1 MTADAP
7 AYGLWF
13 LVVIN
18 AAVFILFAFSF
29 FKPRTKRDWRSFGA
43 YSAFIV
49 ALFVEMY
56 GFPLTLYL
64 LAGWFGTRFPALDP
78 MSHDSGHLWPALLGW
93 PGDPHFSPFHFA
105 SYVLIGGGFILI
117 ASAWR
122 VLYAAQRAGQLAT
135 TGPYARIRHP
145 QYAGFALILIGF
157 FLQWPTLITG
167 LMLPVLLVMYWRL
180 ALIEERDAQA
190 AFGDA
195 WRQYAREVPP
205 FVPWPGHSTHP
216 SAQRGTGEVHSHDE
230 KA

>member
-1 MTADAP
+1 MDADAP

-64 LAGWFGTRFPALDP
+64 LAGWLGSRFPLLDP
-78 MSHDSGHLWPALLGW
+78 LSHDAGHLWPTLLGW
-93 PGDPHFSPFHFA
+93 SVDPHFSPFHLA
-105 SYVLIGGGFILI
+105 SYILIGGGFILI

-122 VLYAAQRAGQLAT
+122 VLYSAQRAGQLAT

-157 FLQWPTLITG
+157 FLQWPTLITL
-167 LMLPVLLVMYWRL
+167 LMLPLLLVMYWRL
-180 ALIEERDAQA
+180 ALTEEREAQA
-190 AFGDA
+190 TFGDA
-195 WRQYAREVPP
+195 WRHYASGVPAFIP
-205 FVPWPGHSTHP
+205 RLGRSMHAST
-216 SAQRGTGEVHSHDE
+216 R
-230 KA
+230 